1 MPRKGRGGERQGTP
15 GTAYGNRSDLN
26 MPISTVPGQD
36 YGKASAQQAAQSAVP
51 MGQSPVSNLQQ
62 APAMPTPQ
70 AAPLPQPGSMPWLH
84 PTNRPNE
91 PVTAGLPF
99 GPGASAPEPSRDV
112 IRVHYRQLHAL
123 LVHQVLFQNWQQL
136 LSQWV
141 FNG

>member
-112 IRVHYRQLHAL
+112 ISSAL
-123 LVHQVLFQNWQQL
+123 SSIARTASSSSAVSELAATAKSMGL
-136 LSQWV
+136 
-141 FNG
+141 